1 MLLKIRQRNNSGI
14 EASMTFTES
23 WKMNVGFVKIDL
35 NRMQSINPL
44 TSLHMLLDTI
54 SFKEKKKRQ
63 INPVPNY
70 TYIQKI

>member
-35 NRMQSINPL
+35 NLMQSINPL
-44 TSLHMLLDTI
+44 TS
-54 SFKEKKKRQ
+54 
-63 INPVPNY
+63 
-70 TYIQKI
+70 